1 MDVNESYKS
10 IFQNLDEFRFVL
22 IEGVEIEDGT
32 NVSYILSIGWSSSKV
47 LITISTEELVRC
59 ESFELDDPEQS
70 KIKMSSLLQSYHLTI
85 KTIIYFYRSNRYK
98 IKADCFTD
106 DGVLTF
112 DFASRYDAD
121 EDITYVTYDTF
132 CKKINN
138 HSFIQNF
145 EFFMHLLN
153 EKKQTIRMKG
163 TTPTAVIRKMKLRD
177 LELD

>member
-1 MDVNESYKS
+1 MDVNESYES

-32 NVSYILSIGWSSSKV
+32 NISYILSVGWSGSKV

-59 ESFELDDPEQS
+59 ESFELDEPEQS
-70 KIKMSSLLQSYHLTI
+70 KLKVNSLLRSYRLTI

-106 DGVLTF
+106 DGVLAF

-132 CKKINN
+132 SKKINN
-138 HSFIQNF
+138 HSFVQNF
-145 EFFMHLLN
+145 EYFMHLLD
-153 EKKQTIRMKG
+153 EKKLNIRMKN
-163 TTPTAVIRKMKLRD
+163 TSPKALIRRMKLED
-177 LELD
+177 LDIT